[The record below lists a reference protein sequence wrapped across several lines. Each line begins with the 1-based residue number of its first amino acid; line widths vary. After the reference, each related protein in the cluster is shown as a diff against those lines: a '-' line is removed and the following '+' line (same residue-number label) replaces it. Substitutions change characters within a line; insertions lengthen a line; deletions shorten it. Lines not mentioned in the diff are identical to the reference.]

1 MLSPSLESSI
11 FPSASPQKSNEAVA
25 AASILSL
32 ESVSFTSST
41 FGAAMSAGIAVI
53 APRILFLERGSRMRS
68 EAVTGSFTGAVACG
82 DAAAAAA
89 GAVAVCAHPEA
100 RQKHAKNNV
109 TRMRFMESLLNMLE
123 RGLERD
129 LRFTPINEMPPQLPR
144 PLR

>member
-1 MLSPSLESSI
+1 
-11 FPSASPQKSNEAVA
+11 
-25 AASILSL
+25 
-32 ESVSFTSST
+32 
-41 FGAAMSAGIAVI
+41 
-53 APRILFLERGSRMRS
+53 MRS

-100 RQKHAKNNV
+100 GQKHAKNNV

-129 LRFTPINEMPPQLPR
+129 LRFTPINGMPPQLPR